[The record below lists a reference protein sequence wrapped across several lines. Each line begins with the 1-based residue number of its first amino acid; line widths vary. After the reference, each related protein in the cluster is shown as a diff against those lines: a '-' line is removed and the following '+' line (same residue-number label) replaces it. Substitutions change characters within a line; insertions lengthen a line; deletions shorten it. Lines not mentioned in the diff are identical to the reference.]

1 MFKMKQWMKPISRMM
16 VLNMFWLV
24 WAVTPTVAEPV
35 QTAFLINPENYS
47 KAEDFHKMQSDTVSV
62 ESRENLAVGHNI
74 QRAVP
79 DEAQNYR
86 RGEDRKFSEKNS
98 VLGNVGNV
106 GGFIITYST
115 VLVGYLVLYVPLG
128 SYGAAKCVFDR
139 EGWNDCWNDY
149 MNRTFH

>member
-24 WAVTPTVAEPV
+24 WAVTPAAAEPI
-35 QTAFLINPENYS
+35 QTASLMSPEDYS
-47 KAEDFHKMQSDTVSV
+47 KAEDFHTMQSDTVSA
-62 ESRENLAVGHNI
+62 EFREYPAGGSNTH
-74 QRAVP
+74 RAVP
-79 DEAQNYR
+79 DAAQNDR
-86 RGEDRKFSEKNS
+86 QGEDRKFSEKNS

-139 EGWNDCWNDY
+139 EGWSDCWNTY
-149 MNRTFH
+149 MNRTFR